1 MPVSPVSIPSPGLIS
16 GEEASSPNHFAIL
29 AGPAVPLCL
38 FFTASSWPGHLVTWM
53 RECSWSFQSYLFSPL
68 FLKTTK
74 WKAY

>member
-38 FFTASSWPGHLVTWM
+38 FFTV
-53 RECSWSFQSYLFSPL
+53 CL
-68 FLKTTK
+68 FLA
-74 WKAY
+74 WALGYMDEGVFMVFPILSIQPSVLENH